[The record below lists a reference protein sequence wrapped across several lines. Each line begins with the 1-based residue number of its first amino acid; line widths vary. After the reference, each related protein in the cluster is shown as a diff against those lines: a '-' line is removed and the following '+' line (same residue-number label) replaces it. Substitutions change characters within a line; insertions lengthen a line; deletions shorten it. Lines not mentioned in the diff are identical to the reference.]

1 MINMATKKKVIVQRA
16 GGGVRRIGR
25 GDAPDFGNM
34 LAGVLGGGIGALAG
48 GLLVRWD
55 VNPTLAAVVMTVGGG
70 VAAYTMD
77 GKARAAAAGLA
88 AAGAGQLALAML
100 AKSSEKKP
108 DQLAEG
114 EKKPANLALPPGALE
129 SAFERAQD
137 SLARLEDDE
146 ARYRDVI
153 DVDDYEVRA
162 AA

>member
-1 MINMATKKKVIVQRA
+1 MAAKKKIIIQRA
-16 GGGVRRIGR
+16 TGARRVGR

-34 LAGVLGGGIGALAG
+34 VAGVLGGGIGALAG

-100 AKSSEKKP
+100 SKGDDKKP
-108 DQLAEG
+108 DDKLAEA
-114 EKKPANLALPPGALE
+114 KPRQAALPPGALE
-129 SAFERAQD
+129 SAFERATD
-137 SLARLEDDE
+137 RLAQLEDD
-146 ARYRDVI
+146 AAYRDAI
-153 DVDDYEVRA
+153 DAHYEERA
-162 AA
+162 ID

>member
-1 MINMATKKKVIVQRA
+1 MATQKKKIVIQRA
-16 GGGVRRIGR
+16 GGGARRIGR

-34 LAGVLGGGIGALAG
+34 LAGVLGGGLGALAG

-100 AKSSEKKP
+100 AKSGEKKP
-108 DQLAEG
+108 DQVA

-137 SLARLEDDE
+137 RLAQLEDDE
-146 ARYRDVI
+146 ARYADVI
-153 DVDDYEVRA
+153 DVDDYEERA

>member
-1 MINMATKKKVIVQRA
+1 MATQKKKIVITRA
-16 GGGVRRIGR
+16 GGGARRLGR
-25 GDAPDFGNM
+25 GEAPDLGNM
-34 LAGVLGGGIGALAG
+34 VAGVIGGGLGALAG

-108 DQLAEG
+108 EQLAEG
-114 EKKPANLALPPGALE
+114 EKKPRDLALPPGALE
-129 SAFERAQD
+129 SAFERAQNH
-137 SLARLEDDE
+137 LARLEDDE
-146 ARYRDVI
+146 ARYADVI
-153 DVDDYEVRA
+153 DVDEIGRA
-162 AA
+162 SCR